1 MPHKIKILI
10 VENEPDTVQTV
21 EMLFRDYGGFDVVV
35 ALKGAEGIALAQ
47 KEHPD
52 MLLLNLDLPDMSG
65 FRVFR
70 EAKAA
75 NPDLMVY
82 VFTGFDDEEFRDRAV
97 AMGARDYLVKPM
109 PMEQILAKI
118 QEGASELERRKKG

>member
-21 EMLFRDYGGFDVVV
+21 EMLFRDYGGFDVIA

-47 KEHPD
+47 QEHPD

-97 AMGARDYLVKPM
+97 SMGARDYLVKPM

-118 QEGASELERRKKG
+118 QEGARELERRGK

>member
-1 MPHKIKILI
+1 MPLKILV
-10 VENEPDTVQTV
+10 VENEVHTAQTV
-21 EMLFRDYGGFDVVV
+21 EMLFKDYGGFEVVV
-35 ALKGAEGIALAQ
+35 ALKGEDGIALAK
-47 KEHPD
+47 KERPD
-52 MLLLNLDLPDMSG
+52 MMLLNLELPDMSG

-75 NPDLMVY
+75 NPSLMVY

-118 QEGASELERRKKG
+118 QEGARELEGRGK

>member
-1 MPHKIKILI
+1 MPLKILV
-10 VENEPDTVQTV
+10 VENEVHTAQTV
-21 EMLFRDYGGFDVVV
+21 EMLFKDYGGFEVVV
-35 ALKGAEGIALAQ
+35 ALKGEDGIALAK
-47 KEHPD
+47 KERPD
-52 MLLLNLDLPDMSG
+52 MMLLNLELPAMSG

-75 NPDLMVY
+75 NPKLMVY

-118 QEGASELERRKKG
+118 QEGARELEGRGE

>member
-1 MPHKIKILI
+1 MPLKILI
-10 VENEPDTVQTV
+10 VENEVDTAHTV
-21 EMLFRDYGGFDVVV
+21 EMLFKDYGGFDVVV
-35 ALKGAEGIALAQ
+35 ALKGEDGIALAK
-47 KEHPD
+47 KERPD
-52 MLLLNLDLPDMSG
+52 MMLLNLDMPDMSG

-75 NPDLMVY
+75 NPALMVY

-97 AMGARDYLVKPM
+97 SMGARDYLVKPM

-118 QEGASELERRKKG
+118 QEGAGELEGRSK